1 MIVFPPATSSPGEQK
16 TRSATIITRPSTEP
30 SSTSPRL
37 TSFSS
42 ESESTDRP
50 IRHPYFRRFD
60 RSRVLRRHSS
70 NDVSRLLGG
79 ETITEVCV
87 ESTVRSAFDRN
98 YRVTVLS
105 DCTAFADL
113 EARERSLDRIDA
125 KFGSVVASTEV
136 SPEEVFL
143 SDGIVCRVT

>member
-1 MIVFPPATSSPGEQK
+1 M
-16 TRSATIITRPSTEP
+16 
-30 SSTSPRL
+30 
-37 TSFSS
+37 
-42 ESESTDRP
+42 
-50 IRHPYFRRFD
+50 
-60 RSRVLRRHSS
+60 LRRHSS